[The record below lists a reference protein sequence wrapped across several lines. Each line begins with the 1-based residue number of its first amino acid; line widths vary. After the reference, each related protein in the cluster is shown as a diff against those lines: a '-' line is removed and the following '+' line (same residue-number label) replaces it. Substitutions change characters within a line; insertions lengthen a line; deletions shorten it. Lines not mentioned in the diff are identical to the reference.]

1 MSNLTFFDQISLRNR
16 VAALAFSAVFGLS
29 VIGVAQYV
37 SDSSITQASE
47 DFEVA
52 QEDYEKLSVLNRKI
66 LALKVA
72 EQNLRAERKAAA
84 LPAVDATLAA
94 VSDFLSSQK
103 TDALL
108 TQSFASYSGALDQY
122 RENLALLGYRDRQ
135 SVVVAEGGQQGI
147 NTPTG
152 YTVDAS
158 NTSAKI
164 AARIYE
170 ELEFDDQ
177 PAVFQV
183 ALSFE
188 TLQRDIVKI
197 ISGEDNSHLQ
207 VAERRIGDLQSLL
220 EEPDLDSDFT
230 DSMTSLLQELS
241 TRLDNLGTAEGN
253 LAIAQETLN
262 SSYSGLDN
270 TLLAQLKTTQKS
282 AADIHAALNDT
293 RDSAATLIFGAVVLT
308 LLTQIGAGFL
318 IVLSVSRNLS
328 DITGATGQLAAGN
341 LDHEIPQTEANTEIG
356 ELARALVV
364 FRDNALDRRRL
375 ENDAEKENEAKA
387 TRQSEIDH
395 TIAAFKH
402 DIVAMLSSA
411 EKTIEDAH
419 VLAGGLVDT
428 SERNSHEASNANEA
442 SELAS
447 ENVQAVAGATQ
458 QLSGAI
464 GEISEQVTQT
474 SLQIEKVSISA
485 SATNEDVDQ
494 LAEAATKIDE
504 IIVLIQAIA
513 EQTNLL
519 ALNATIEAARAGE
532 HGRGFS
538 VVASEVKSLANQ
550 TAKATDEISSQIKA
564 IQSSSQTT
572 VAAMSQITGIIT
584 DVQESTVAIVG
595 AIEEQTAATNEISQN
610 VGSAAERTQ
619 QMATNVSSL
628 RETATDTMQS
638 AGKIRDASREISTIN
653 KQVND
658 RIDAFLNEVSTA

>member
-1 MSNLTFFDQISLRNR
+1 MSNLTFFDRISLRNR
-16 VAALAFSAVFGLS
+16 VAALALSAVFGLS
-29 VIGVAQYV
+29 VIGLAQYY
-37 SDSSITQASE
+37 SGSTLTRASA
-47 DFEVA
+47 DFEA
-52 QEDYEKLSVLNRKI
+52 ADAKYEALSVLNRKI

-84 LPAVDATLAA
+84 LAPVDASLAA
-94 VSDFLSSQK
+94 VSGFLDGRE
-103 TDALL
+103 TGAAL
-108 TQSFASYSGALDQY
+108 TQSFTSYIDALAKY
-122 RENLALLGYRDRQ
+122 RETLDLLGYRDRQ

-147 NTPTG
+147 NTPAG

-158 NTSAKI
+158 NIAAKT

-197 ISGEDNSHLQ
+197 ISGEDSSHLT
-207 VAERRIGDLQSLL
+207 VADKRINDLQELL
-220 EEPDLDSDFT
+220 EDPDLDGDFSST
-230 DSMTSLLQELS
+230 MANLLKDLS
-241 TRLDNLGTAEGN
+241 AQLEKLGTAETE
-253 LAIAQETLN
+253 LAAAEDTLN
-262 SSYSGLDN
+262 SSYSALDAGLME
-270 TLLAQLKTTQKS
+270 QLKTTHTA
-282 AADIHAALNDT
+282 AADIRSALNDT
-293 RDSAATLIFGAVVLT
+293 RESTAMLIFAAVALT
-308 LLTQIGAGFL
+308 LVTQIGAGVL
-318 IVLSVSRNLS
+318 IVMSVSRNLS
-328 DITGATGQLAAGN
+328 EITGATGQLASGN
-341 LDHEIPQTEANTEIG
+341 LDHEIPQTRAKTEIG

-364 FRDNALDRRRL
+364 FRDNALERRRL
-375 ENDAEKENEAKA
+375 ESDVETENEAKA
-387 TRQSEIDH
+387 ARQTEIGN
-395 TIAAFKH
+395 TIEIFKR
-402 DIVAMLSSA
+402 DIVELLSSA
-411 EKTIEDAH
+411 ENTIEDAH
-419 VLAGGLVDT
+419 ALAGSLVDA
-428 SERNSHEASNANEA
+428 SERNSHEAGNANEA

-474 SLQIEKVSISA
+474 SRQIEQVSLSA
-485 SATNEDVDQ
+485 NATNADVDQ

-564 IQSSSQTT
+564 IQTSSQTT
-572 VAAMSQITGIIT
+572 VAAMSQITGIIAE
-584 DVQESTVAIVG
+584 VQESTVAIVG

-610 VGSAAERTQ
+610 VGSAADRTQ
-619 QMATNVSSL
+619 QMAANVSSL
-628 RETATDTMQS
+628 RETASDTMQS
-638 AGKIRDASREISTIN
+638 AEMIRDTSSHIGAIN
-653 KQVND
+653 KQVHN
-658 RIDAFLNEVSTA
+658 RIEAFLHEVDAA